1 MVFKPEIM
9 KKIKATDEIFIE
21 IDSKFTNEQL
31 SSIEKEVSII
41 KKEEFLDDQIRV
53 GGNILGDIFGIN
65 DYDKVLLLSQYIDL
79 IVAKIQIRNKK

>member
-1 MVFKPEIM
+1 MVFKPEII
-9 KKIKATDEIFIE
+9 KKVKATKEIFIE

-31 SSIEKEVSII
+31 LSIEKEVSII

-53 GGNILGDIFGIN
+53 GGDILGDIFGIN

-79 IVAKIQIRNKK
+79 IVAKIQTRNKK

>member
-1 MVFKPEIM
+1 MIFKYEAKEKIEVTSEILS
-9 KKIKATDEIFIE
+9 E

-31 SSIEKEVSII
+31 SSIKKEVSII
-41 KKEEFLDDQIRV
+41 KNEKFLDDQIRV

-79 IVAKIQIRNKK
+79 IVAKIQTKLK